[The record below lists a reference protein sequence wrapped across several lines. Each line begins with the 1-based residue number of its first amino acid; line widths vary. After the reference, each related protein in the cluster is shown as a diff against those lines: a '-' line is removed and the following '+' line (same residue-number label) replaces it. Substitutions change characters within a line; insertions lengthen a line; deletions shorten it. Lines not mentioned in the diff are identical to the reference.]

1 VGSVDWYWYDEKSF
15 FLYESEEFN
24 ADGMELGARVGYV
37 FPEAKYEVALFGR
50 NITDEEIIQG
60 GIDFNN
66 LTGMTNEPA
75 LYGIELVARF

>member
-1 VGSVDWYWYDEKSF
+1 MDWYYYDEKSF

-24 ADGMELGARVGYV
+24 ADGMELGARIGYV
-37 FPEAKYEVALFGR
+37 FPEAKYELALFGR

-75 LYGIELVARF
+75 LFGVELVARF